1 MRTTFISSHAMT
13 EATRLTLMKSQ
24 VKLAEATKEAVTGR
38 HADVGLALGYKTGH
52 VVSFRQDVMRLTSI
66 TTSNESAN
74 LRLDQTQTA
83 LKDMS
88 DQASQFQQSVL
99 AYLGQISNGQL
110 VAEDARAGM
119 SAFIDKLNTTSD
131 GAFLF
136 AGINSDVKPMTGY
149 FGETAQTNVQAA
161 IATLGPPGAIT
172 PAAMQTFLDGPFA
185 AMFDDP
191 AWGADWSSASDSNI
205 KSRISTTEMIDTS
218 VNANAQPLRDMMQA
232 FAMLSEL
239 GTLQLNP
246 DTLKVV
252 AQKASQLVTTGVT
265 GLSNM
270 QAVLG
275 VAEQRISES
284 NERMSIQ
291 IDIIKSRINVLE
303 GVDPNEAS
311 VRVTAL
317 EQQIQLSY
325 AITGKLQALNILDYL

>member
-24 VKLAEATKEAVTGR
+24 VKLAEATKEVVTGR

-52 VVSFRQDVMRLTSI
+52 VVSFRQDVTRLTSI
-66 TTSNESAN
+66 TTSNNIAS
-74 LRLDQTQTA
+74 LRLDQTQSA
-83 LKDMS
+83 LKEMS
-88 DQASQFQQSVL
+88 DEASKFQQSVL
-99 AYLGQISNGQL
+99 AYLGQITSGQL
-110 VAEDARAGM
+110 AAEDARAGM
-119 SAFIDKLNTTSD
+119 TAFIDKLNTTSD

-149 FGETAQTNVQAA
+149 FGETAQINVQAA
-161 IATLGPPGAIT
+161 VATLGPPGAIT
-172 PAAMQTFLDGPFA
+172 PAAMQAFLDGPFA
-185 AMFDDP
+185 ALFDDP
-191 AWGADWSSASDSNI
+191 AWGTDWSQASDTNI
-205 KSRISTTEMIDTS
+205 KSRISTTEMIETS
-218 VNANAQPLRDMMQA
+218 TNANGQPFRSMMEA
-232 FAMLSEL
+232 FSMLTEL
-239 GTLQLNP
+239 GQLQLPP

-252 AQKASQLVTTGVT
+252 ANKAAQLVTTGVT

-275 VAEQRISES
+275 VAEQRIGDS

-317 EQQIQLSY
+317 EQQIELSY
-325 AITGKLQALNILDYL
+325 AITGKLQRLNILDYL

>member
-38 HADVGLALGYKTGH
+38 HADVGLALGYKTGN

-66 TTSNESAN
+66 TTSNDIAS
-74 LRLDQTQTA
+74 LRLDQTQSA
-83 LKDMS
+83 LKEMS
-88 DQASQFQQSVL
+88 DQASKFQQSVL

-110 VAEDARAGM
+110 VSEDARAGM
-119 SAFIDKLNTTSD
+119 TAFIDKLNTTSD
-131 GAFLF
+131 GAYLF

-149 FGETAQTNVQAA
+149 FGEAAQANVQAA
-161 IATLGPPGAIT
+161 VATLGPPGAIT

-185 AMFDDP
+185 ALFDDP
-191 AWGADWSSASDSNI
+191 AWGTDWSQASDTNVR
-205 KSRISTTEMIDTS
+205 SRISTTEMIDTS
-218 VNANAQPLRDMMQA
+218 TNANAQPFRNMMEA
-232 FAMLSEL
+232 FSMLTEL
-239 GTLQLNP
+239 GQLQLSS

-252 AQKASQLVTTGVT
+252 AQKATQLVTTGVT
-265 GLSNM
+265 GLSSM

-275 VAEQRISES
+275 VAEQRIGDS

-325 AITGKLQALNILDYL
+325 AITGKLQGLNILDYL

>member
-38 HADVGLALGYKTGH
+38 HADVGLALGYKTGN

-66 TTSNESAN
+66 TTSNDIAS
-74 LRLDQTQTA
+74 LRLDQTQAA
-83 LKDMS
+83 LKEMS
-88 DQASQFQQSVL
+88 DQASKFQQSVL

-110 VAEDARAGM
+110 VSEDARAGM
-119 SAFIDKLNTTSD
+119 TAFIDKLNTTSD
-131 GAFLF
+131 GAYLF

-149 FGETAQTNVQAA
+149 FGEAAQANVQAA
-161 IATLGPPGAIT
+161 VATLGPPGAIT

-185 AMFDDP
+185 ALFDDP
-191 AWGADWSSASDSNI
+191 AWGTDWSQASDTNVR
-205 KSRISTTEMIDTS
+205 SRISTTEMIDTS
-218 VNANAQPLRDMMQA
+218 TNANAQPFRNMMEA
-232 FAMLSEL
+232 FSMLTEL
-239 GTLQLNP
+239 GQLQLSS

-265 GLSNM
+265 GLSSM

-275 VAEQRISES
+275 VAEQRIGDS

-325 AITGKLQALNILDYL
+325 AITGKLQGLNILDYL

>member
-38 HADVGLALGYKTGH
+38 HADVGLALGYKTGN

-66 TTSNESAN
+66 TTSNDIAS
-74 LRLDQTQTA
+74 LRLDQTQAA
-83 LKDMS
+83 LKEMS
-88 DQASQFQQSVL
+88 DQASKFQQSVL

-110 VAEDARAGM
+110 VSEDARAGM
-119 SAFIDKLNTTSD
+119 TAFIDKLNTTSD
-131 GAFLF
+131 GAYLF

-149 FGETAQTNVQAA
+149 FGEAAQANVQAA
-161 IATLGPPGAIT
+161 VATLGPPGAIT

-185 AMFDDP
+185 SLFDDP
-191 AWGADWSSASDSNI
+191 AWGTDWSQASDTNVR
-205 KSRISTTEMIDTS
+205 SRISTTEMIDTS
-218 VNANAQPLRDMMQA
+218 TNANAQPFRNMMEA
-232 FAMLSEL
+232 FSMLTEL
-239 GTLQLNP
+239 GQLQLSS

-252 AQKASQLVTTGVT
+252 AQKATQLVTTGVT
-265 GLSNM
+265 GLSSM

-275 VAEQRISES
+275 VAEQRIGDS

-325 AITGKLQALNILDYL
+325 AITGKLQGLNILDYL

>member
-38 HADVGLALGYKTGH
+38 HADVGLALGYKTGN

-66 TTSNESAN
+66 TTSNDIAS
-74 LRLDQTQTA
+74 LRLDQTQAA
-83 LKDMS
+83 LKEMS
-88 DQASQFQQSVL
+88 DQASKFQQSVL

-110 VAEDARAGM
+110 VSEDARAGM
-119 SAFIDKLNTTSD
+119 TAFIDKLNTTSD
-131 GAFLF
+131 GAYLF

-149 FGETAQTNVQAA
+149 FGEVAQANVQAA
-161 IATLGPPGAIT
+161 VATLGPPGAIT

-185 AMFDDP
+185 ALFDDP
-191 AWGADWSSASDSNI
+191 AWGTDWSQASDTNVR
-205 KSRISTTEMIDTS
+205 SRISTTEMIDTS
-218 VNANAQPLRDMMQA
+218 TNANAQPFRNMMEA
-232 FAMLSEL
+232 FSMLTEL
-239 GTLQLNP
+239 GQLQLSS

-252 AQKASQLVTTGVT
+252 AQKATQLVTTGVT
-265 GLSNM
+265 GLSSM

-275 VAEQRISES
+275 VAEQRIGDS

-325 AITGKLQALNILDYL
+325 AITGKLQGLNILDYL